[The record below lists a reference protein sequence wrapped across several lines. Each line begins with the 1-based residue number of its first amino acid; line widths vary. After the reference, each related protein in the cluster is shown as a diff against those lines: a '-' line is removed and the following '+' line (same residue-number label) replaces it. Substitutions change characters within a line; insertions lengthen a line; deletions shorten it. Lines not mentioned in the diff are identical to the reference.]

1 MTREGR
7 VMNKQS
13 TSETA
18 TSATEKKFA
27 YMQLLRE
34 TAIPGDDEAEEA
46 TEETTNFRSMRGS
59 VVSRTIP
66 EQLAAWK

>member
-1 MTREGR
+1 M
-7 VMNKQS
+7 MNKQS

-46 TEETTNFRSMRGS
+46 TEEIANFRSMRGS
-59 VVSRTIP
+59 AVTRMTAIRTIP
-66 EQLAAWK
+66 ELLAAWK